1 MRSFAVL
8 LSLALVM
15 SQSASLA
22 AQMAV
27 AANDQTETTLLTLQP
42 SDQTSLFR
50 VELEPNAQQSFASLL
65 NEAMRV
71 ELVRLT
77 GSRQIFNQLESQ
89 YFLDNPKIFLKTYGY
104 IPRTVEGVVV
114 GQNIY
119 FEFDSQRFYELFQ
132 KKNLQIWPL
141 AKRPKLLVMMSEN
154 LAGSMT
160 YFTAPILD
168 ERFDVDFRKAT
179 ERLALPVRVPETEQD
194 WMLPDSELK
203 NAMLLEVLQQQQE
216 NYLLSIQLQQPK
228 LNETTLVWTLY
239 NSQLEILEE
248 KTQPLESNDK
258 VSQAL
263 SDMMTGLF
271 ENFSEPYLASANVL
285 GQFNLEVSG
294 LNQFEALKQVEDF
307 LQSQKP
313 QFRQVK
319 LVSVSKGVAQF
330 DIEYQGEYSAVIDKI
345 QALQSLHLIENN
357 AVIGIAKAQWIDAK

>member
-15 SQSASLA
+15 SQSVSLA
-22 AQMAV
+22 AEVAV
-27 AANDQTETTLLTLQP
+27 AANDKTETASVTEKA
-42 SDQTSLFR
+42 DQTSLFR

-77 GSRQIFNQLESQ
+77 GSRQVFNQPESQ
-89 YFLDNPKIFLKTYGY
+89 YFLDNPKLLLKTYGY

-119 FEFDSQRFYELFQ
+119 FEFDNQRFYELFQ

-160 YFTAPILD
+160 YFTSPILD
-168 ERFDVDFRKAT
+168 ERFDVDFRKVT
-179 ERLALPVRVPETEQD
+179 ERLALPVRVPVSEQD

-228 LNETTLVWTLY
+228 LNKTTLVWTLY

-248 KTQPLESNDK
+248 KTQPLENNDK
-258 VSQAL
+258 VGQAL
-263 SDMMTGLF
+263 SDMITGLF

-319 LVSVSKGVAQF
+319 LLSLSKGVAEF
-330 DIEYQGEYSAVIDKI
+330 DIEYQGEYTAVIDKV
-345 QALQSLHLIENN
+345 QALKTLQLLENN